1 MDSSST
7 AIVKSLNGTTVVDYN
22 PHHGAF
28 MYYNSTTNP
37 HHLPPTSV
45 AMIGHTD
52 QANHQYD
59 LSDFWAGAQAGN
71 MPAVSFI
78 KASKYQNGHPGY
90 SDPLDE
96 QNFLVSISIVCRA
109 YTNGIVQRS

>member
-1 MDSSST
+1 
-7 AIVKSLNGTTVVDYN
+7 
-22 PHHGAF
+22 
-28 MYYNSTTNP
+28 
-37 HHLPPTSV
+37 
-45 AMIGHTD
+45 MIGHTD

-96 QNFLVSISIVCRA
+96 QNFLVSTINRLQSLP
-109 YTNGIVQRS
+109 NGIVQRS